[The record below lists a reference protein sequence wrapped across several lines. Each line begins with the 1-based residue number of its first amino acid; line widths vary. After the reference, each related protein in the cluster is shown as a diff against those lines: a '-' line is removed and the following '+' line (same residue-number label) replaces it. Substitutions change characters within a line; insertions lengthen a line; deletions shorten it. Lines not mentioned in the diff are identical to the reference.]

1 MQAKGKLAGV
11 FTQIFAFTIISLS
24 VQLITEINE
33 FNERNVTV
41 FWGMSEKKKRERQ
54 DKIIRNVKRVLKGHP
69 EARRND
75 DALYKWYYWDNYMS
89 NINHFLTEEYHL
101 KNGDPDKNELAAI
114 RNKIQEVEPKYRR
127 GFLF

>member
-1 MQAKGKLAGV
+1 MKG
-11 FTQIFAFTIISLS
+11 II
-24 VQLITEINE
+24 
-33 FNERNVTV
+33 TV

-54 DKIIRNVKRVLKGHP
+54 DRIIRNVKRVLKGHP

-101 KNGDPDKNELAAI
+101 KNGDPDKKELVTI